1 MEMQLFHDRFGVLSY
16 DDARDI
22 LELRW
27 LSETEA
33 MTDDDFMHW
42 LERFAAA
49 AVQHRALFILIDT
62 RAFKHQAGTHVW
74 PWRDEHIIPRYN
86 QAGVKKFA
94 FLLPTGAAPK
104 TEPMPE
110 GPAQFPTGYFES
122 REQIDSWFTS

>member
-1 MEMQLFHDRFGVLSY
+1 METQLFHDRFAVLLY

-27 LSETEA
+27 LAGTEA
-33 MTDDDFMHW
+33 MTDDDFMRW
-42 LERFAAA
+42 LERFATA
-49 AVQHRALFILIDT
+49 AVQQHAPFLLIDT

-122 REQIDSWFTS
+122 REQIDRWFKS

>member
-1 MEMQLFHDRFGVLSY
+1 METQLIRDKFAVLFY

-27 LSETEA
+27 LPETEA
-33 MTDDDFMHW
+33 MTDDDFMRW
-42 LERFAAA
+42 LEQFAASA
-49 AVQHRALFILIDT
+49 QEHRAPFLLIDT
-62 RAFKHQAGTHVW
+62 RAFQHHTGAHVW

-94 FLLPTGAAPK
+94 FLLPTGAATK

-110 GPAQFPTGYFES
+110 GPARFPTGYFES
-122 REQIDSWFTS
+122 REQIDRWFTS

>member
-1 MEMQLFHDRFGVLSY
+1 MEMQLFHDRYGVLSY
-16 DDARDI
+16 DDARGI

-27 LSETEA
+27 LAGTDT
-33 MTDDDFMHW
+33 MTDDDFMRW

-49 AVQHRALFILIDT
+49 AVQHRAPFLLIDT

-74 PWRDEHIIPRYN
+74 QWRDEHIIPRYN

-104 TEPMPE
+104 TEPAPE
-110 GPAQFPTGYFES
+110 EPARFPTGYFES
-122 REQIDSWFTS
+122 REQNDRWFRS